1 MDPATLECLALMDFP
16 QLNCSLCLSN
26 NRQCTTSVAR
36 SGMKLSE
43 NLESNI
49 DQLVTEAFAELHPSR
64 PFIPGETNI
73 PVTGKVFGQEELRA
87 ATKASLDFWLTSG
100 PYTEQFESRFAKVV
114 GMRHAFMVNSGSSA
128 NLLALSSLT
137 SPAHGER
144 TLKPGNEVITVAA
157 GFPTTVTPI
166 LQNGLVPVYVDVDPE
181 TYVAIDEQME
191 AAVSSSTKAIM
202 MAHTLGNPFNLDF
215 VQDLAKKHNL
225 WLIEDS
231 CDGLGGTYR
240 GQTLGSFGDLSTFS
254 FYPAHHITTG
264 EGGAVLVKKV
274 AHKRI
279 VESFRDWGRDCWC
292 APGCDNTCL
301 KRYEWILGEL
311 PEGYDHKYTYSHL
324 GYNLKSG
331 DIQAAIGLEQL
342 DRLETFIELRRRNWA
357 YLLNGLKDLEEYFV
371 LPKATENSVPSW
383 FGFALTVKPGAPKTR
398 NQIVQELN
406 DKKIGTRLLFGGN
419 LLRQPAFIS
428 APRRVISNLE
438 NTDRIMNDTFWI
450 GVWPGLSI
458 EMLDYMITTS
468 HEMFEKS

>member
-1 MDPATLECLALMDFP
+1 MTKKFEEEIESLA
-16 QLNCSLCLSN
+16 
-26 NRQCTTSVAR
+26 NRAYY
-36 SGMKLSE
+36 
-43 NLESNI
+43 
-49 DQLVTEAFAELHPSR
+49 DLHKIEQ
-64 PFIPGETNI
+64 FVPGETNI
-73 PVTGKVFGQEELRA
+73 PVTGKVFGKEELIA

-100 PYTEQFESRFAKVV
+100 PYTVEFESRFAKVV

-137 SPAHGER
+137 SRAHGER
-144 TLKPGNEVITVAA
+144 ALKPGDEVITVAA

-166 LQNGLVPVYVDVDPE
+166 LQNGLVPVYVDVHPE

-191 AAVSSSTKAIM
+191 AAVSSKTKAIM

-215 VQDLAKKHNL
+215 VQTLAKKHNL

-240 GQTLGSFGDLSTFS
+240 DQNLGTFGDLSTFS

-264 EGGAVLVKKV
+264 EGGAVLIKKV

-301 KRYEWILGEL
+301 KRYEWTLGEL

-331 DIQAAIGLEQL
+331 DIQAAIGLAQL
-342 DRLETFIELRRRNWA
+342 DRLDSFIELRRRNWA
-357 YLLNGLKDLEEYFV
+357 YLQNGLKDLEEFFV
-371 LPKATENSVPSW
+371 LPKVTKNSNPSW
-383 FGFALTVKPGAPKTR
+383 FGFALTVKKNSSKTR

-406 DKKIGTRLLFGGN
+406 ERKIGTRLLFGGN
-419 LLRQPAFIS
+419 LLRQPAFMGT
-428 APRRVISNLE
+428 PRRVISDLA
-438 NTDRIMNDTFWI
+438 NTDLVMNDTFWI
-450 GVWPGLSI
+450 GVWPGLTL
-458 EMLDYMITTS
+458 EMLDYMILSIRETLGI
-468 HEMFEKS
+468 K

>member
-1 MDPATLECLALMDFP
+1 M
-16 QLNCSLCLSN
+16 
-26 NRQCTTSVAR
+26 AR
-36 SGMKLSE
+36 SGTKLSE
-43 NLESNI
+43 KLDSKI
-49 DQLVTEAFAELHPSR
+49 DSLVTEAFAELHPSKL
-64 PFIPGETNI
+64 FIPGETNI
-73 PVTGKVFGQEELRA
+73 PVTGKVFGQEELTA
-87 ATKASLDFWLTSG
+87 ATKAGLQFWLTSG
-100 PYTEQFESRFAKVV
+100 PNTEEFESRLAKIV

-137 SPAHGER
+137 SPAHGDR
-144 TLKPGNEVITVAA
+144 ALKPGDEVITVAA

-181 TYVAIDEQME
+181 TYVAIDDQLE
-191 AAVSSSTKAIM
+191 AAVSSKSKAIM

-240 GQTLGSFGDLSTFS
+240 DQTLGSFGDLSTFS

-301 KRYEWILGEL
+301 KRYEWTLGDL
-311 PEGYDHKYTYSHL
+311 PAGYDHKYTYSHL

-331 DIQAAIGLEQL
+331 DIQAAIGLAQL
-342 DRLETFIELRRRNWA
+342 NRLDSFIEHRRRNWA
-357 YLLNGLKDLEEYFV
+357 YLYEGLKDLEEYFV
-371 LPKATENSVPSW
+371 LPKATEHSNPSW
-383 FGFALTVKPGAPKTR
+383 FGFALTVRPGAPKTR
-398 NQIVQELN
+398 NQIVKELN

-419 LLRQPAFIS
+419 LLRQPAFIGT
-428 APRRVISNLE
+428 PRRVISKLE
-438 NTDRIMNDTFWI
+438 NTDRIMSDTFWI
-450 GVWPGLSI
+450 GVWPGLSN
-458 EMLDYMITTS
+458 EMLDYMIETI
-468 HEMFEKS
+468 KSTLQIQN